1 MKSCSRDVEWLGKMA
16 LAIYL
21 VQKIITMH
29 IFTSPKNKHIAVRPK
44 QNNKFDQLYIFIST
58 RVCQSSFLVS
68 LASLLFWTFNAKPAT
83 LVLMDGG
90 SLVTPLETLPL
101 PQVLNKAITSRMRM

>member
-1 MKSCSRDVEWLGKMA
+1 MKSCSRDVEWLGKMT
-16 LAIYL
+16 LAIY
-21 VQKIITMH
+21 H
-29 IFTSPKNKHIAVRPK
+29 NAYNFTSPKNKHIAVRPK
-44 QNNKFDQLYIFIST
+44 QNNKFDQLYIFISN

-90 SLVTPLETLPL
+90 SLVTPLETLPF